1 MSDSKNNNLVLQM
14 NSLNE
19 LMVVDTF
26 TLETRKFNTLE
37 VNEKYRL
44 VQALYVK
51 HVKILNALIISC
63 FIFMSAIFAIVYVG
77 IQTGAISW

>member
-14 NSLNE
+14 NGLNE

-44 VQALYVK
+44 VQDLYVK
-51 HVKILNALIISC
+51 YTKTLTALVISW
-63 FIFMSAIFAIVYVG
+63 FIFASITFTAVYVG